1 MTNVDKTHVPRG
13 FALNTDGYLRRESF
27 QRRKRQPQRP
37 MVTGVKTRS
46 LLKPAIN
53 DVRIL
58 ATKFNPDESETDIEA
73 YILAQTGVKSTVQKI
88 KTITDRHSS
97 FLVTASRKHE
107 EVLLDP
113 NTWEEG
119 VQVRHFYG
127 RLKSEALPASN
138 QS

>member
-37 MVTGVKTRS
+37 MVTGVKARS

-53 DVRIL
+53 DVRIF

-88 KTITDRHSS
+88 KTITNRTPRSS
-97 FLVTASRKHE
+97 SPPRSASPE
-107 EVLLDP
+107 NL
-113 NTWEEG
+113 G
-119 VQVRHFYG
+119 GG
-127 RLKSEALPASN
+127 RPSAPLEI
-138 QS
+138 